1 MWLVDL
7 NYIFECDWLIEL
19 SNNKLSD
26 NNLGSEL
33 VENRTFKQI
42 TSEEI
47 VIFMI
52 NWEKE
57 IRKPMEPG
65 RDLQPFFPQHKQ
77 MYGKWK
83 EVPPVTHLAVLS
95 SLSVTE
101 RAFLGCGLHC
111 GSPIDL
117 LPKPSL

>member
-1 MWLVDL
+1 MGP
-7 NYIFECDWLIEL
+7 
-19 SNNKLSD
+19 K
-26 NNLGSEL
+26 
-33 VENRTFKQI
+33 
-42 TSEEI
+42 
-47 VIFMI
+47 I

-57 IRKPMEPG
+57 IRKPLEPD
-65 RDLQPFFPQHKQ
+65 RDLQPFFPQHKK

-83 EVPPVTHLAVLS
+83 EVPPVTHLAVLA